1 MRFIQERESQIVE
14 AGVEAGEEFRL
25 VREVRCVSELGVEQW
40 RRTTDSVHG
49 MVPKQAERGEMNVCL
64 VSAV

>member
-1 MRFIQERESQIVE
+1 M
-14 AGVEAGEEFRL
+14 EAGEEFRL